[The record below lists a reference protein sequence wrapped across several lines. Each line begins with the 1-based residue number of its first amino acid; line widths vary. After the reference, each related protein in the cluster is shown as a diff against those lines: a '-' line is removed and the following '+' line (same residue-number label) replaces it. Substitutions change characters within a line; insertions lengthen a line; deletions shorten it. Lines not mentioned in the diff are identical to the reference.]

1 MSTITA
7 LVKTEDHYGIC
18 AITCGS
24 KTMSD
29 SLVFTPPNIF
39 GSAQAV
45 FTVENTKRV
54 KDILSEGGKFVDIIE
69 GDSGFENRQYVFF
82 LDGLVKYYT
91 GTKVGKVYE
100 NHNDNVV
107 VVANRIG
114 SSEFGDNLF
123 RSLNNNYSEDL
134 VDCLI
139 KSFKENRYVGF
150 DFACRP
156 KNISSTTLYVGVFRK
171 SGEVIY
177 EDEIYSTTS
186 DPIDLIRIPPK
197 KN

>member
-7 LVKTEDHYGIC
+7 IVKTEDHYGIC

-29 SLVFTPPNIF
+29 SLIFIPPNVF
-39 GSAQAV
+39 GSAQAT

-54 KDILSEGGKFVDIIE
+54 KDVLSEGGNIKDIIE
-69 GDSGFENRQYVFF
+69 GDLGFENRQYLFF

-91 GTKVGKVYE
+91 GIQVGKVYE
-100 NHNDNVV
+100 NYNDNVV

-123 RSLNNNYSEDL
+123 RSLNNHYSEDL

-139 KSFKENRYVGF
+139 KSFKENKYVGF
-150 DFACRP
+150 DFACRT
-156 KNISSTTLYVGVFRK
+156 KNISSTTLYVGVFEK
-171 SGEVIY
+171 NGKVVY
-177 EDEIYSTTS
+177 QNEIYSTTD
-186 DPIDLIRIPPK
+186 DPIDILEYSK
-197 KN
+197 ES

>member
-7 LVKTEDHYGIC
+7 LVKSENQYGIC

-29 SLVFTPPNIF
+29 SLVFVPPNIF

-45 FTVENTKRV
+45 FSVENTNRV
-54 KDILSEGGKFVDIIE
+54 RNILSEGGDVEDTIE
-69 GDSGFENRQYVFF
+69 GDLISEKRQYVFF
-82 LDGLVKYYT
+82 LNGLVKYYT
-91 GTKVGKVYE
+91 GTGVGKVYE
-100 NHNDNVV
+100 THNDNIV

-123 RSLNNNYSEDL
+123 RSLNQNYSEDL

-150 DFACRP
+150 DFACKT
-156 KNISSTTLYVGVFRK
+156 KNISSTTLYLGVFEK
-171 SGEVIY
+171 NGKVFY
-177 EDEIYSTTS
+177 EKEIYSIID
-186 DPIDLIRIPPK
+186 DPIGLLKYP
-197 KN
+197 NET

>member
-7 LVKTEDHYGIC
+7 LVKTEDLYGIC

-29 SLVFTPPNIF
+29 SLIFYPPDIF

-54 KDILSEGGKFVDIIE
+54 KDILSNGGNFEDIIK
-69 GDSGFENRQYVFF
+69 GDTNFENRQYVFF
-82 LDGLVKYYT
+82 LNGLVKYYS
-91 GTKVGKVYE
+91 GDKVGKVYE
-100 NHNDNVV
+100 NHNDKIV

-123 RSLNNNYSEDL
+123 RSLNKNYCEDL
-134 VDCLI
+134 IDCLI

-150 DFACRP
+150 DFACRT
-156 KNISSTTLYVGVFRK
+156 KDISSTTLYLGVFK
-171 SGEVIY
+171 KNGNVLY
-177 EDEIYSTTS
+177 EKEIYSIID
-186 DPIDLIRIPPK
+186 DPILLLKYP
-197 KN
+197 NQT

>member
-7 LVKTEDHYGIC
+7 IVKTEDHYGIC

-29 SLVFTPPNIF
+29 SLIFIPPNIF

-54 KDILSEGGKFVDIIE
+54 RDILSEGGKFVDIIQ

-82 LDGLVKYYT
+82 LDDMVKYYT
-91 GTKVGKVYE
+91 GIQVGKIYE

-123 RSLNNNYSEDL
+123 QSLNNNYSEDL

-139 KSFKENRYVGF
+139 KSFKENKHVGF
-150 DFACRP
+150 DFACRI
-156 KNISSTTLYVGVFRK
+156 KNISSTTLYIGVFRK
-171 SGEVIY
+171 NGQVVY
-177 EDEIYSTTS
+177 QNEIYSTTD
-186 DPIDLIRIPPK
+186 DPIDILEYSK
-197 KN
+197 ET

>member
-7 LVKTEDHYGIC
+7 LVKSENQYGIC

-29 SLVFTPPNIF
+29 SLVFVPPNIF

-45 FTVENTKRV
+45 FSVENTNRV
-54 KDILSEGGKFVDIIE
+54 RNILSEGGDVEDTIE
-69 GDSGFENRQYVFF
+69 GDLISEKRQYVFF
-82 LDGLVKYYT
+82 LNGLVKYYT
-91 GTKVGKVYE
+91 GTGVGKVYE
-100 NHNDNVV
+100 NHNDNIV

-123 RSLNNNYSEDL
+123 RSLNQNYSEDL

-150 DFACRP
+150 DFACKT
-156 KNISSTTLYVGVFRK
+156 KNISSTTLYLGVFEK
-171 SGEVIY
+171 NGNVFY
-177 EDEIYSTTS
+177 EKEIYSIID
-186 DPIDLIRIPPK
+186 DPIGLLEYP
-197 KN
+197 NET